1 MLDHNQL
8 HHQPNFTMEITVIS
22 AQGLKSSSSILFSH
36 RLRPFITLT
45 TVPPCCSNPCRLAK
59 NGDQRCHVYETKV
72 DDEGGINPTWGDKF
86 HVPIDSTFFTNRYSC
101 IYLQLYTKRLVLG
114 QTQLG
119 WCQIPAQ
126 DIGFPPA
133 GSVRYLSYRLRARD
147 GSRTQGI
154 LNLAVRLEGHDG
166 DQGVTTNSI
175 SPTLDTCQTVIGIP
189 VTKYSSY
196 D

>member
-1 MLDHNQL
+1 MLKHNHL

-45 TVPPCCSNPCRLAK
+45 TVPPSCPNPFRLTR
-59 NGDQRCHVYETKV
+59 NGDKGCHLYTTKV

-86 HVPIDSTFFTNRYSC
+86 HVPVDSAFFTNRYSC
-101 IYLQLYTKRLVLG
+101 LYLQLYTKRLVLG

-133 GSVRYLSYRLRARD
+133 GAVRYLSYRLRARD

-154 LNLAVRLEGHDG
+154 LNLAVRLEGQD
-166 DQGVTTNSI
+166 DRQGAITNSI
-175 SPTLDTCQTVIGIP
+175 SPTLETCQTVIGIP
-189 VTKYSSY
+189 VTQFSTY